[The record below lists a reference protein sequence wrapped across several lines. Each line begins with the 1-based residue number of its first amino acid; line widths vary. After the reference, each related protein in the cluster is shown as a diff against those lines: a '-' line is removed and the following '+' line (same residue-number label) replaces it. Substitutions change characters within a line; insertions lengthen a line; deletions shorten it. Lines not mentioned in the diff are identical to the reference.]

1 MDRPDWHEKY
11 RILKRKHRSLL
22 LASRDVADEL
32 TRTKKRLIRL
42 HRERSFLLE
51 KLLALEEAAGFVS
64 PAAPGVKTKKAGT
77 KRKAAEE
84 ATT

>member
-51 KLLALEEAAGFVS
+51 KLLALEEAAGFIS
-64 PAAPGVKTKKAGT
+64 PAVPGVAA
-77 KRKAAEE
+77 KRKGAKQAKGG
-84 ATT
+84 AT